1 MDLAEAESH
10 LHLQAYGWSQRGSKK
25 RKLEGGRP
33 SILVFTTTKNKFK
46 YFAIESFAR
55 YLRLNQKD
63 GEGKKEQWRKRH
75 LSHSESSR
83 QWAASFIDGCGAL
96 TSPF

>member
-1 MDLAEAESH
+1 MAE
-10 LHLQAYGWSQRGSKK
+10 LK
-25 RKLEGGRP
+25 GGPRRENWRVVD
-33 SILVFTTTKNKFK
+33 LVFCFLQKHNKFK

-63 GEGKKEQWRKRH
+63 GEGKKEQCIKRH